1 MKRKSYK
8 QYTMWGYWPI
18 LSVESNMG
26 VLAHFAPWSIFRLGS
41 ISISWLKNQTRKI
54 VKIHKDFELYYVFL
68 WLSVSNV
75 LVFTILLFTK
85 RTETFSNMYFGT
97 NGLKIIRKE
106 KKLNYVKM
114 TRYSQ
119 RFQVSRWLD
128 IHKNFKW
135 QNTLKFYTLHS
146 TTNVFVFIMTY
157 CCNNIFI
164 HSFFYV
170 MFTIA

>member
-41 ISISWLKNQTRKI
+41 ISISWLKNQTRKY
-54 VKIHKDFELYYVFL
+54 VKIHKDFELYVFL